1 MPEVTPRGNPKN
13 PSTAGNAGI
22 VVATP
27 ALAPTGAQQWM
38 CAALVI
44 EVKSLNVALTV
55 SVSAVGSSTI
65 VARPV
70 PGDTTEGVC
79 TSFAAER
86 LAMKVIGSAVAAGA
100 DSIRAAVMTKAGETY
115 RISVLPKMDV

>member
-38 CAALVI
+38 CAALVF
-44 EVKSLNVALTV
+44 EVKSLNVALTC
-55 SVSAVGSSTI
+55 SVWATGSSTI

-70 PGDTTEGVC
+70 PGDATGRGLRATANVG
-79 TSFAAER
+79 
-86 LAMKVIGSAVAAGA
+86 LGGSASPSPPAE
-100 DSIRAAVMTKAGETY
+100 KATARQDQSEKK
-115 RISVLPKMDV
+115 S